1 MSLADAFREA
11 AWMLRYFLNGFLHGA
26 PPLKMSSIGKQYNM
40 AGIWKSDCVLFTYA
54 ETLASLDLVADA
66 DR

>member
-1 MSLADAFREA
+1 
-11 AWMLRYFLNGFLHGA
+11 MLRYFLNGFLHGA